1 MNQVHKESLSNV
13 ENALPTRQSL
23 DVEIFGM
30 EGIPE
35 EIVQQH
41 HQRIIQNYY
50 TAQAERRAA
59 TGNPPPGQSG
69 SQGPAKKLK
78 IEPSGDLKARL
89 AEHRAQRAGQKAS
102 GGSGNAAVDG
112 QSPGRT
118 ASPVSFVSVH
128 ARRCRMF
135 VPNRVLEPRLGCA
148 PECV

>member
-89 AEHRAQRAGQKAS
+89 AEHRAQRAGAEGQRWLRECCS
-102 GGSGNAAVDG
+102 GWTEPWPHRKPCIFRECAC
-112 QSPGRT
+112 SPLSNVR
-118 ASPVSFVSVH
+118 A
-128 ARRCRMF
+128 
-135 VPNRVLEPRLGCA
+135 
-148 PECV
+148 